1 MSSLYNS
8 YRERAGRFDK
18 IAGIL
23 SYLTGINKEKLIT
36 ITFTIAESEAI
47 EKGIFISLPVVKT
60 EDGYYTR
67 LSAIADNHYTDL
79 KIENGYFYVDKTKYI
94 IDPMF
99 FDEDSIRKWC
109 RKKMYDIN

>member
-1 MSSLYNS
+1 MSLLYNS
-8 YRERAGRFDK
+8 FMKRKSRFAK
-18 IAGIL
+18 TATIL
-23 SYLTGINKEKLIT
+23 SSLTGIDKEYFIT
-36 ITFTIAESEAI
+36 IAFTLAECEAL

-60 EDGYYTR
+60 EDGYYTK
-67 LSAIADNHYTDL
+67 LSVIAENHYTDL
-79 KIENGYFYVDKTKYI
+79 KIENGYFYVNKAKYI